1 LGWKLHGDGRTMG
14 PNDVVAP
21 DERLSWGK
29 TIGLGAQHV
38 VAMFGATFVFP
49 IIMGL
54 NPQLAIMM
62 SGIATICFLL
72 IVQGKVPSY
81 LGTSAS
87 FVGAVIAIRAQGG
100 TSANVTGAILV
111 AGLVLAA
118 VGVAIHFAG
127 SGILHKVLPP
137 VVTGAVVMLIGFNLA
152 PVVASIYWPQDQWVA
167 LLVMTFTIVCA
178 VAFKG
183 FIGRIAVFLALIFGY
198 LISWVF
204 DAVFG
209 KINSVLPG
217 QNLLDA
223 AGKACAPEGDYCRA
237 AAFEHFRVGFD
248 QVTSASWF
256 GLPPVSTMGPDGKE
270 IVGIHAPSFSMAAIL
285 LVLPAVIAL
294 IAENTGHVKAVAEMT
309 KTDLDPYMGRAIAAD
324 GVGTALASAVGGSPT
339 TTYAEN
345 IGVMAATRV
354 YSTAAYYVAAI
365 VAIVFGLSP
374 KFGALVASTPGGVL
388 GGITVVLYGMIGLL
402 GAKIWKENGVDFGNP
417 INLVPVAAGVVIGIG
432 NVALVFTKDFS
443 LTGIALGT
451 IVAIGAYHLAK
462 AIAPRDLRMRAEG
475 TLISLGEREG
485 DYGDADGID
494 DLYQEK
500 PGGPDVRTNP

>member
-1 LGWKLHGDGRTMG
+1 MALGWKLHGDGRTMG
-14 PNDVVAP
+14 PDDVVAP

-49 IIMGL
+49 LIMGL

-87 FVGAVIAIRAQGG
+87 FVGGVAAIRAQDGD
-100 TSANVTGAILV
+100 SSDVTGAILV
-111 AGLVLAA
+111 AGLVLAL
-118 VGVAIHFAG
+118 VGVAIHFLG
-127 SGILHKVLPP
+127 SSVLHKVLPP

-152 PVVASIYWPQDQWVA
+152 PVVADIYWPQDQWVA
-167 LLVMTFTIVCA
+167 FAVMIFTIVCA
-178 VAFKG
+178 VAFRG
-183 FIGRIAVFLALIFGY
+183 FISRIAIFLALIFGTV
-198 LISWVF
+198 LSWVL
-204 DAVFG
+204 DKTAG
-209 KINSVLPG
+209 QITSVLG
-217 QNLLDA
+217 GA
-223 AGKACAPEGDYCRA
+223 TEATT
-237 AAFEHFRVGFD
+237 HFRTNFD
-248 QVTSASWF
+248 SVSSASWF
-256 GLPPVSTMGPDGKE
+256 GLPDQTMVAADGKE
-270 IVGIHAPSFSMAAIL
+270 VAGWHAPSFSVAFIL

-309 KTDLDPYMGRAIAAD
+309 GHDLDPVMGRAIAGD
-324 GVGTALASAVGGSPT
+324 GVGTMITSAVGGSPT

-365 VAIVFGLSP
+365 VAILFGLSP
-374 KFGALVASTPGGVL
+374 KFGALVSSVPGGVL

-417 INLVPVAAGVVIGIG
+417 INLVPIAAGIIMGIG
-432 NVALVFTKDFS
+432 DVTLKFTDTFS

-451 IVAIGAYHLAK
+451 IVAVGGWHLAK
-462 AIAPRDLRMRAEG
+462 AIAPPELRDRASQG
-475 TLISLGEREG
+475 TLISVGEAK
-485 DYGDADGID
+485 YGDSDGVD
-494 DLYQEK
+494 DLYQD
-500 PGGPDVRTNP
+500 GPDDKYEPKH